1 VAVSDDLLRIAAAVA
16 TRGEVSG
23 ILAAEP
29 AAGRRVYLVAFGTG
43 EAGEWLVVDDAAVP
57 VVQREDVR
65 DTASVVALCELA
77 ADVAGGGDVAGLRAR
92 LAELR
97 TIENPPEIEAAEAA
111 ALELEQAIGEEP
123 RVASPAYLDEVG
135 FAARELERLLGE
147 TASPFAAAL
156 RAGTSAVEEFARD
169 VERRYAVDLR

>member
-1 VAVSDDLLRIAAAVA
+1 MAVSDDLLRIAAAVA
-16 TRGEVSG
+16 AYGEVSG

-29 AAGRRVYLVAFGTG
+29 APGRRVYLVAFGAG
-43 EAGEWLVVDDAAVP
+43 EDGEWLVVDDAAVP
-57 VVQREDVR
+57 VVRREDVR

-77 ADVAGGGDVAGLRAR
+77 TDVAGGGDVAGLRAR

-97 TIENPPEIEAAEAA
+97 AIENPPGIEAAEAA

-123 RVASPAYLDEVG
+123 RVAGPAYLDEVG

-147 TASPFAAAL
+147 TASPFAEAL
-156 RAGTSAVEEFARD
+156 RAGTSAVEEFAQD
-169 VERRYAVDLR
+169 VARRYAVDLR

>member
-16 TRGEVSG
+16 TYGEVTG

-29 AAGRRVYLVAFGTG
+29 SAGRRLYLVALGTG
-43 EAGEWLVVDDAAVP
+43 EAGKWLVVDDVAVP
-57 VVQREDVR
+57 VLRREDVR

-77 ADVAGGGDVAGLRAR
+77 ADVAGGGDVAGLRVR

-97 TIENPPEIEAAEAA
+97 AIENPPGIEAAEAA
-111 ALELEQAIGEEP
+111 ALTLEQAIGEEP
-123 RVASPAYLDEVG
+123 RVASPGYLDAVG

-147 TASPFAAAL
+147 TASPFAEAL
-156 RAGTSAVEEFARD
+156 RSGTAAVEEFAKD
-169 VERRYAVDLR
+169 VERRYAGDLR